1 MDKLMQTV
9 KVKLQTER
17 YIADLPEDIDDILNE
32 NNDSEDFNIVIDDD
46 EWGNDF

>member
-9 KVKLQTER
+9 KVKLQTGR
-17 YIADLPEDIDDILNE
+17 YKADLPEDIDDILNE